1 MKTFIQLILVGT
13 LALGAESP
21 LQTTMKV
28 KSGDIKFTA
37 VGKPGFLKIKGESKA
52 TAPDGKIKIE
62 NNSASGEFVFKLESL
77 TTGIDLRDEHM
88 KTKYLQVAKYPNA
101 KLSFKDLK
109 ITEAELNSAFEK
121 PFFGDLDL
129 HGQNKKIDGILKYD
143 SKGKLVTAT
152 FTIKVS
158 DFNID
163 IPEHIG
169 ITVSE
174 KVNIEV
180 NLVLE

>member
-1 MKTFIQLILVGT
+1 MKTFIQLLLIGT
-13 LALGAESP
+13 FAIGAESP

-37 VGKPGFLKIKGESKA
+37 VGKPGFLKIKGASKA

-62 NNSASGEFVFKLESL
+62 NNKASGEFVFKLESL

-88 KTKYLQVAKYPNA
+88 KTKYLEVAKYPNA
-101 KLSFKDLK
+101 KLSFKDL
-109 ITEAELNSAFEK
+109 IVTNDDFNSAFEK

-129 HGQNKKIDGILKYD
+129 HGLTKKVDGILHYD
-143 SKGKLVTAT
+143 SKNRLATAT

-174 KVNIEV
+174 TVNIEV